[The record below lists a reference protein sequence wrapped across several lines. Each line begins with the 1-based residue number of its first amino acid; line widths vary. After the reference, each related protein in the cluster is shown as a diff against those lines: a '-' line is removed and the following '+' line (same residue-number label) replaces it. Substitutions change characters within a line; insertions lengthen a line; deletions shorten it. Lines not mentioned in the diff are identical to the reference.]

1 MDGISHQEADYR
13 TLNCRST
20 AGHHHTRRLVVAMLC
35 AACIFQLAGE
45 ARAQCTAR
53 DVLQNQLKLK
63 RAPSASVPQVLVTSA
78 TGVPVWKTITLGT
91 FANPLAL
98 LNALDAIGCK
108 VGGAAAEV
116 LARPSFI
123 VSTKRQD
130 VELVTVSAAELGF
143 KTDMVTLAATYARAK
158 QLGFA
163 LVAAEIGPQLRL
175 QYLDQPIGE
184 FLIIGME
191 PIKTW
196 AGEQV
201 ILNVANGGAGLVLIG
216 QDGRS
221 DAEISAT
228 SRVVFVRSNEA
239 APADQLEKEAALSPP

>member
-1 MDGISHQEADYR
+1 MDGIFHRQVDCCAR
-13 TLNCRST
+13 HGCST
-20 AGHHHTRRLVVAMLC
+20 EGHHHSRRLVIAMLC
-35 AACIFQLAGE
+35 AACIFQFASE
-45 ARAQCTAR
+45 ARAQCSAR
-53 DVLQNQLKLK
+53 DVLQNQLKSRK
-63 RAPSASVPQVLVTSA
+63 APSVGVPQALVRSA

-91 FANPLAL
+91 FANSFAL

-108 VGGAAAEV
+108 VGGAAAEA
-116 LARPSFI
+116 LARPSFV
-123 VSTKRQD
+123 VSSGRRD

-158 QLGFA
+158 QLGFG
-163 LVAAEIGPQLRL
+163 LGAAEIGPQLRL

-191 PIKTW
+191 PIRTW
-196 AGEQV
+196 GGELV

-216 QDGRS
+216 QDGRA

-239 APADQLEKEAALSPP
+239 APAEQFEKAAALPPP